1 METQS
6 DYREL
11 FELLNANGVDY
22 VIVGAYALAFHGLPR
37 HTGDVDIF
45 VEPTPENAG
54 RVLETLNAFGFGSV
68 GLSVNDFLKDQV
80 VQLGVPPLRIDFM
93 TAIEGVSWAEATAS
107 RLKCNYGDVPIWYL
121 GRDALIKNKKA
132 TGRPQ
137 DLTDVTALEKLKS

>member
-11 FELLNANGVDY
+11 FELLNANRVEY
-22 VIVGAYALAFHGLPR
+22 VIVGAYALAFHGVPR

-54 RVLETLNAFGFGSV
+54 RVLESLKAFGFGSV
-68 GLSVNDFLKDQV
+68 GLGVNDFLEDQV
-80 VQLGVPPLRIDFM
+80 VQLGVPPLRIDFL
-93 TAIEGVSWAEATAS
+93 TAIEGVTWEEAMAS
-107 RLKCNYGDVPIWYL
+107 RLKSNYGNVPIWYL
-121 GRDALIKNKKA
+121 GRDALIKNKRA

-137 DLTDVTALEKLKS
+137 DLTDVIALEKLKS